1 MSDRADRIKA
11 NEDALKARLAKL
23 REFSEGVAERLRQLD
38 MPKTYLEA
46 ARGVR
51 AVQQADRLLLLVPKV
66 DLVINGPLPET
77 EGKETPPP
85 PLRGPPPPRGRRE
98 VEPLSCASSPLG
110 EVSAELTE
118 GEQPLIP
125 GYNFPDPKT
134 GYQAVHPARLEL
146 RAYADRLMEAVGE
159 IAEADTYLEALRA
172 ARYGQAAE
180 RMLRQLYHLPDGG
193 YGPWTYDHDD
203 DEDEDWDEEDW
214 DDEDDDDRQE
224 DAEAE
229 PVLYNW
235 QKYVWGTPSFR
246 HPDNELCIEMPGEED
261 KSDWRLFC
269 ATCDELLYVRLA
281 RESGVWRDGTPY
293 DPDDPWYSCPRLQ
306 YFYATHPPPE

>member
-46 ARGVR
+46 ARGAR

-77 EGKETPPP
+77 TESHPSTASRSPSPS
-85 PLRGPPPPRGRRE
+85 LRDRE
-98 VEPLSCASSPLG
+98 ESDDAPLSSPPCG
-110 EVSAELTE
+110 EAAQEAVE
-118 GEQPLIP
+118 
-125 GYNFPDPKT
+125 GYNIPDPKT
-134 GYQAVHPARLEL
+134 GYQAVHPARLDL
-146 RAYADRLMEAVGE
+146 RDYADRLMEAVGE

-203 DEDEDWDEEDW
+203 DEDEDWDEDDW
-214 DDEDDDDRQE
+214 DEDEDDDDGQE

-261 KSDWRLFC
+261 KSDWQLFC

-293 DPDDPWYSCPRLQ
+293 DPDDPWHSCPRLQ
-306 YFYATHPPPE
+306 YFYAAHPPPE